1 MSVRPFALTFLAIL
15 ASGPAIALAAQTQ
28 TQSPQVAQSAYDP
41 NERICE
47 SIPTIGSRIAKK
59 KVCATR
65 AEWEEKRMLDRQ
77 AVEQAQ
83 RQVGGPCSTVGNK
96 NTGAISC

>member
-1 MSVRPFALTFLAIL
+1 MRKLIHTMLIASLVSVAT
-15 ASGPAIALAAQTQ
+15 AAQ
-28 TQSPQVAQSAYDP
+28 AQAQPAQASSSGYDP

-47 SIPTIGSRIAKK
+47 SIPVIGSRLAKK

-65 AEWEEKRMLDRQ
+65 AEWAEKRRLDRQ

-83 RQVGGPCSTVGNK
+83 KQVGGPCTTVGNR
-96 NTGAISC
+96 NTGGISC

>member
-1 MSVRPFALTFLAIL
+1 MSKPASIALIGLLMSVATA
-15 ASGPAIALAAQTQ
+15 GQAQTQ
-28 TQSPQVAQSAYDP
+28 PAQAPANGYDP

-47 SIPTIGSRIAKK
+47 SIPMIGSRLAKK

-65 AEWEEKRMLDRQ
+65 AEWAEKKRLDRQ

-83 RQVGGPCSTVGNK
+83 RQVGGPCTTIGNR
-96 NTGAISC
+96 NTGGISC